1 MTAEPLPR
9 AEVIKILAS
18 RNPVYHMLG
27 IELIEAVPGRSR
39 FAMTVKSEHANS
51 FDTFHGGLIFAFA
64 DLALGFTCNAADR
77 HSVTADAKI
86 DFLAP
91 ARTGDRIIADAV
103 ETFRESRNGIY
114 DVRLWRE
121 SDGKTIAH
129 VRGKMRIIGEPGS
142 VVNFKSAKH

>member
-1 MTAEPLPR
+1 MTETLPR
-9 AEVIKILAS
+9 AEVIQILAS

-39 FAMTVKSEHANS
+39 FAMTVKTEHANS
-51 FDTFHGGLIFAFA
+51 FDTFHGGLIFAYA

-91 ARTGDRIIADAV
+91 AHTGDRIIADAI
-103 ETFRESRNGIY
+103 ETFRQGRNGIY

-121 SDGKTIAH
+121 SDGRTIAH

-142 VVNFKSAKH
+142 VVNWKPKGH